1 MKTQKAVRTGQT
13 QAWRVFAAAIALM
26 YALYPRANAQFT
38 IECGQTVVGTIAVP
52 GESDIYYFTG
62 TAGQVII
69 VTATSPDTNLCA
81 RAEVRA
87 PGGTFLGSN
96 VCDRATAP
104 ITLPVTGVYSITVRD
119 RNNQYTGLYGL
130 NLASVTGACGEWL
143 GCNQSITN
151 SLLIP
156 GETDIYRFNG
166 EAGQAV
172 VLSTYSSD
180 PNLCVRIEVYSP
192 TGQLLGT
199 NLCDKPTGVIVL
211 PTNGTYTVLV
221 HDRTYENT
229 GAYGLGLSF
238 VTGQCGTQIACG
250 QTVTGTI
257 DFEGETDTYT
267 FSGNAGEVVV
277 VSAFGTYSPNLPYL
291 CAAVEVHD
299 PAGNLIGSMNC
310 NGATT
315 NIVLPTTGTYTIR
328 VHDGNYQDTGPYGL
342 SLSFVTGRCGMQIGC
357 GQTIT
362 NSIDIPGETD
372 TYVFH
377 GAAGEIALVTIY
389 GTYSSTSAYLC
400 AAADVHAPN
409 GNWIGG
415 MYCNGTSTNLV
426 LPATGIYTIRVH
438 DGNYQDTGPYGL
450 SLVMLGGRC
459 GTPLVCAQ
467 TITNSITMRAETH
480 AYTFQG
486 FAGQSIR
493 VGATAPDPDLC
504 MRVRVYSSSGQL
516 LATNVCDLQT
526 AVFALPTTG
535 NHTILVHDSNYQDTG
550 AYTVS
555 LSCFGPFPTLTI
567 SASNS
572 VPVLTYWG
580 LPGTRNAIEYTTN
593 LADGSTQW
601 LTLWSNVLSVSPYLV
616 PDWTWTN
623 SPQRF
628 YRAVQLP

>member
-342 SLSFVTGRCGMQIGC
+342 SL
-357 GQTIT
+357 
-362 NSIDIPGETD
+362 
-372 TYVFH
+372 
-377 GAAGEIALVTIY
+377 
-389 GTYSSTSAYLC
+389 
-400 AAADVHAPN
+400 
-409 GNWIGG
+409 
-415 MYCNGTSTNLV
+415 
-426 LPATGIYTIRVH
+426 
-438 DGNYQDTGPYGL
+438 
-450 SLVMLGGRC
+450 VMLGGRC